1 MTALPTGTVAFVFTD
16 IEGSTHL
23 AQTLAD
29 DRWEALLARHRQL
42 IRAAVAAH
50 GGVEVGT
57 EGDGFFLAFSRTS
70 DAVAA
75 AVDMERAIAAEP
87 WPDDGPVRVRA
98 GIHTGDGRLDVDGSY
113 VGADVHR
120 AARVAAA
127 GHGGQV
133 LLSETTSTLVA
144 DELPPGVGLRGLGEH
159 RLKDLR
165 PERICQLV
173 IDGLRSEF
181 PPIRSLDRRPNNL
194 PTQLT
199 SFVGRDA
206 ELRNAAEL
214 LHSTRLLTLT
224 GPGGTGKT
232 RLSLQLAADVAERFA
247 DGIWFVALEP
257 VRDPAF
263 VAPTILT
270 TLGLVETG
278 GRPARDTL
286 IEWLGNREVLLVL
299 DNFEQVIDGGPV
311 VTEILRGA
319 PRVSVV
325 VTSRAPL
332 RVSGEQ
338 EYPVPGLPAPRDVL
352 ALTDLE
358 KMNLP
363 AGDRLVDAAT
373 ATQFEAVRLFIARA
387 VAVRPD
393 FKVTNENAPAVAGI
407 AARLHGMPLAI
418 ELAAAR
424 VKLLPPE
431 AILNRLEHQLGVL
444 SAGSRDL
451 PERQQTLRGA
461 IAWSHDLLG
470 VGERRLLARLSVFVG
485 GSELDT
491 AEMVCGPPAELDGV
505 DVLDCLTFLVD
516 QSLVRAED
524 GDGGPRFRMLDTI
537 REFAAEQLT
546 ASGERDA
553 IEGRHSAAILE
564 LVERASPLL
573 SGDAQ
578 RRWLGRLERDHDNIR
593 AVLDRTAAAAAADSA
608 GVATASADGST
619 ASSSAPDPATSTGNP
634 SSGDAAIAIRVAF
647 AMWRYWQKRGHL
659 VEARRRLQ
667 TMADAPWSRRDPTL
681 RARLMEALGGVC
693 WWQADIPAMTA
704 AYGEALEIWRSIG
717 DPREIANALYND
729 SFRYAVSE
737 DGGGQRDPERLG
749 YAQMQRA
756 RDLAVDAGDERGRAN
771 ALWGIGN
778 WLYFH
783 NADDRGVSEFEE
795 AIEVFGRL
803 GDRTMEAWSHHMLGT
818 ALTRPETPL
827 DRARENVSTAMR
839 LFHAFGDVAGLT
851 LTLDDFA
858 SIAIAAGDLPR
869 AAKLWGAARA
879 LSAAGGVG
887 LADFVDT
894 QFAFYGRPSTR
905 DAIDPAELERLAQEG
920 RTMTLDESVAY
931 ALETDIDSLAPHD
944 HAGATR

>member
-1 MTALPTGTVAFVFTD
+1 MTTLPTGTVAFVFTD

-23 AQTLAD
+23 AQTLTD
-29 DRWEALLARHRQL
+29 ERWEAILARHREL
-42 IRAAVAAH
+42 IRAAVATH
-50 GGVEVGT
+50 GGVEVST
-57 EGDGFFLAFSRTS
+57 EGDGFFLAFARTS

-75 AVDMERAIAAEP
+75 MVDAERALSAEP
-87 WPDDGPVRVRA
+87 WPADALVRVRV
-98 GIHTGDGRLDVDGSY
+98 GIHTGDGRLDGEGSY

-133 LLSETTSTLVA
+133 LLSQTTSTLVA

-173 IDGLRSEF
+173 IEGERSEF

-206 ELRNAAEL
+206 ELREAGEL
-214 LHSTRLLTLT
+214 LRTTRLLTLT

-232 RLSLQLAADVAERFA
+232 RLSLQLAADVSDRFA
-247 DGIWFVALEP
+247 DGLWFVALEP
-257 VRDPAF
+257 VRDPGLIA
-263 VAPTILT
+263 ATILT
-270 TLGLVETG
+270 TLGLVEAG
-278 GRPARDTL
+278 GRPARDIL
-286 IEWLGNREVLLVL
+286 VEWLAPREVLLVL
-299 DNFEQVIDGGPV
+299 DNFEQVIDGAPV
-311 VTEILRGA
+311 VAEILRGA
-319 PRVSVV
+319 ARVSVI

-352 ALTDLE
+352 ALSALE

-363 AGDRLVDAAT
+363 AGDRLLDAAA

-393 FKVTNENAPAVAGI
+393 FRVTNENAPAVAGI
-407 AARLHGMPLAI
+407 AARLQGMPLAI

-431 AILNRLEHQLGVL
+431 MILNRLEHQLGVL
-444 SAGSRDL
+444 SVGSRDL

-461 IAWSHDLLG
+461 IAWSHALLG
-470 VGERRLLARLSVFVG
+470 PGERRLLARLSVFVG
-485 GSELDT
+485 GCELDS
-491 AEMVCGPPAELDGV
+491 AEAVCGPPDELDGV
-505 DVLDCLTFLVD
+505 DVIDCLTFLVD

-524 GDGGPRFRMLDTI
+524 VDGGLRFRMLDTI
-537 REFAAEQLT
+537 REFAAEQL
-546 ASGERDA
+546 AANGERDA
-553 IEGRHSAAILE
+553 ILTRHGGAVVN
-564 LVERASPLL
+564 LVETLTARL
-573 SGDAQ
+573 SGDDQ

-593 AVLDRTAAAAAADSA
+593 AVLDRAVAAGD
-608 GVATASADGST
+608 ASA
-619 ASSSAPDPATSTGNP
+619 
-634 SSGDAAIAIRVAF
+634 AIRIGF

-659 VEARRRLQ
+659 AEARRRLQ
-667 TMADAPWSRRDPTL
+667 AMADAPWSRDDPRL

-693 WWQADIPAMTA
+693 WWQADITAMGV
-704 AYGEALEIWRSIG
+704 AYAEALELWQAIG
-717 DPREIANALYND
+717 DRREIANALYND
-729 SFRYAVSE
+729 SFRYALSDTPGE
-737 DGGGQRDPERLG
+737 RDPERLG
-749 YAQMQRA
+749 YKQMHRA
-756 RDLAVDAGDERGRAN
+756 RDLATEAGDERGRAN

-783 NADDRGVSEFEE
+783 GGEDGGASQFDE
-795 AIEVFGRL
+795 ALVVFRRL

-818 ALTRPETPL
+818 SQIRLGTLEE
-827 DRARENVSTAMR
+827 ARRNVSAAMR
-839 LFHAFGDVAGLT
+839 LFHGFGDVAGLA

-858 SIAIAAGDLPR
+858 SIAIAEGNLPR
-869 AAKLWGAARA
+869 AAKLWGTARA

-887 LADFVDT
+887 IADFVES
-894 QFAFYGRPSTR
+894 QFEFYGRPSTR
-905 DAIDPAELERLAQEG
+905 ESVDPTELDRLAEEG
-920 RTMTLDESVAY
+920 RAMTLDESVAY
-931 ALETDIDSLAPHD
+931 ALELDIDALAPHD
-944 HAGATR
+944 HAGAIR

>member
-1 MTALPTGTVAFVFTD
+1 MTTFPTGTVAFVFTD

-29 DRWEALLARHRQL
+29 DRWDSILARHRAL

-50 GGVEVGT
+50 GGLEVST
-57 EGDGFFLAFSRTS
+57 EGDGFFLVFARTS

-75 AVDMERAIAAEP
+75 VVAAERAISAEP
-87 WPDDGPVRVRA
+87 WPEDAVVRVRV
-98 GIHTGDGRLDVDGSY
+98 GIHTGDGRLDGDGSY
-113 VGADVHR
+113 IGADVHR

-133 LLSETTSTLVA
+133 LLSQTTSTLVA

-173 IDGLRSEF
+173 IEGERSEF

-199 SFVGRDA
+199 SFVGRDT
-206 ELRNAAEL
+206 ELRDAAEL
-214 LHSTRLLTLT
+214 LRTTRLLTLT

-232 RLSLQLAADVAERFA
+232 RLSLQLAADVAERFP

-257 VRDPAF
+257 VRDPGLIA
-263 VAPTILT
+263 ATILT
-270 TLGLVETG
+270 TLGLVEAG
-278 GRPARDTL
+278 GRPARDIL
-286 IEWLGNREVLLVL
+286 IEWLAGREVLLVL
-299 DNFEQVIDGGPV
+299 DNFEQVIDGAPIV
-311 VTEILRGA
+311 ADILRGA
-319 PRVSVV
+319 PRVSVI

-338 EYPVPGLPAPRDVL
+338 EYPVPGLPAPRDLL
-352 ALTDLE
+352 ALSDLE

-363 AGDRLVDAAT
+363 AGDRLLDAAT
-373 ATQFEAVRLFIARA
+373 ATQYEAVRLFIVRA

-393 FKVTNENAPAVAGI
+393 FRVTNENAPAVAGI

-424 VKLLPPE
+424 VKLLPPD
-431 AILNRLEHQLGVL
+431 AILERLEHQLGVL

-451 PERQQTLRGA
+451 PQRQQTLRGA

-470 VGERRLLARLSVFVG
+470 PGERRLLARLSVFVSG
-485 GSELDT
+485 CELDS
-491 AEMVCGPPAELDGV
+491 AEVVCGPPDELDGV
-505 DVLDCLTFLVD
+505 DVIDCLTFLVD

-524 GDGGPRFRMLDTI
+524 VDGGLRFRMLDTI
-537 REFAAEQLT
+537 REFAAEQLA

-553 IEGRHSAAILE
+553 ILARHRAAIVD
-564 LVERASPLL
+564 LVEALTTRL
-573 SGDAQ
+573 SGDDQ

-593 AVLDRTAAAAAADSA
+593 AVLDRAVAAED
-608 GVATASADGST
+608 ASA
-619 ASSSAPDPATSTGNP
+619 
-634 SSGDAAIAIRVAF
+634 AIRIGF

-659 VEARRRLQ
+659 AEARRRLQ
-667 TMADAPWSRRDPTL
+667 AMADAPWSRADPRL
-681 RARLMEALGGVC
+681 RAHLMEALGGVC
-693 WWQADIPAMTA
+693 WWQADIPAMGV
-704 AYGEALEIWRSIG
+704 AYAEALDLWQAIG
-717 DPREIANALYND
+717 DKREIANALYND
-729 SFRYAVSE
+729 SFRYAVSAV
-737 DGGGQRDPERLG
+737 DGERDPDRLG
-749 YAQMQRA
+749 YKQMHRA
-756 RDLAVDAGDERGRAN
+756 RDLATEAGDERGRAN

-783 NADDRGVSEFEE
+783 AAEDRGVSQFDE
-795 AIEVFGRL
+795 AIVVFRRL
-803 GDRTMEAWSHHMLGT
+803 ADRTMEAWSHHMLGT
-818 ALTRPETPL
+818 SQIRLGTLAE
-827 DRARENVSTAMR
+827 ARRNVAAAMR
-839 LFHAFGDVAGLT
+839 LFHGFGDVAGLT

-858 SIAIAAGDLPR
+858 SIAIAEGNLAR

-887 LADFVDT
+887 LADFVDS
-894 QFAFYGRPSTR
+894 QFEFYGRPSTR
-905 DAIDPAELERLAQEG
+905 ETIDPAELDRMAEEG
-920 RTMTLDESVAY
+920 RAMTLDESIAY
-931 ALETDIDSLAPHD
+931 ALESDIDSLAPHD
-944 HAGATR
+944 HAGAIR

>member
-1 MTALPTGTVAFVFTD
+1 MTTLPTGTVAFVFTD

-23 AQTLAD
+23 AQELPD
-29 DRWEALLARHRQL
+29 DEWAAVLARHREV
-42 IRAAVAAH
+42 IRTAVAAH
-50 GGVEVGT
+50 DGVEVST
-57 EGDGFFLAFSRTS
+57 EGDGFFIAFPRTA
-70 DAVAA
+70 DAVSA
-75 AVDMERAIAAEP
+75 AVEAQRALSAEAWPEDAAI
-87 WPDDGPVRVRA
+87 RVRM
-98 GIHTGDGRLDVDGSY
+98 GIHTGDGRLDGDGSY

-133 LLSETTSTLVA
+133 LLSETTSGLVA
-144 DELPPGVGLRGLGEH
+144 DELPAGVGLRGLGEH

-165 PERICQLV
+165 PERIFQLV
-173 IDGLRSEF
+173 IEGERTEF

-199 SFVGRDA
+199 SFVGRDVELA
-206 ELRNAAEL
+206 EAGAL
-214 LHSTRLLTLT
+214 LNSTRLLTLT
-224 GPGGTGKT
+224 GHGGTGKT

-247 DGIWFVALEP
+247 DGTWFIALEP
-257 VRDPAF
+257 VRDPALI
-263 VAPTILT
+263 AATILT
-270 TLGLVETG
+270 TLGLVESG
-278 GRPARDTL
+278 GRAARDIL
-286 IEWLGNREVLLVL
+286 LEWLGGRQVLLVL
-299 DNFEQVIDGGPV
+299 DNFEQVIDGAPV
-311 VTEILRGA
+311 VAELLRGA
-319 PRVSVV
+319 PRISIV

-338 EYPVPGLPAPRDVL
+338 EYPVPGLPAPRDLL
-352 ALTDLE
+352 ALSDLQ

-363 AGDRLVDAAT
+363 AEDRLLDAAT
-373 ATQFEAVRLFIARA
+373 ANQYEAVRLFIARA

-424 VKLLPPE
+424 VKLLPPD
-431 AILNRLEHQLGVL
+431 AILERLEHQLGVL

-451 PERQQTLRGA
+451 PARQQTLRGA

-470 VGERRLLARLSVFVG
+470 AGERRLLARLSVFVG
-485 GSELDT
+485 GCELDT
-491 AEMVCGPPAELDGV
+491 AEAVCGPPSELDGV
-505 DVLDCLTFLVD
+505 EVIDCLTFLAD
-516 QSLVRAED
+516 QSLVRAEEI
-524 GDGGPRFRMLDTI
+524 DGGLRFRMLDTI

-546 ASGERDA
+546 ARGEREE
-553 IEGRHSAAILE
+553 IERRHTAAFVALAE
-564 LVERASPLL
+564 SLTSRL
-573 SGDAQ
+573 SGDDQ

-593 AVLDRTAAAAAADSA
+593 AVLDRA
-608 GVATASADGST
+608 ATAGDGES
-619 ASSSAPDPATSTGNP
+619 
-634 SSGDAAIAIRVAF
+634 AIRIGF
-647 AMWRYWQKRGHL
+647 SMWRYWQKRGHL
-659 VEARRRLQ
+659 AEARRRLQ
-667 TMADAPWSRRDPTL
+667 AIAEAPWSHEDPTL
-681 RARLMEALGGVC
+681 RARLMEALGGVAL
-693 WWQADIPAMTA
+693 WQADIPAMGR
-704 AYGEALEIWRSIG
+704 AYAEALELWESIG

-737 DGGGQRDPERLG
+737 MAGERDPERVG
-749 YAQMQRA
+749 FDQMQRA
-756 RDLAVDAGDERGRAN
+756 RDLATAAGDERGRAN

-783 NADDRGVSEFEE
+783 NADDRGISQFDE
-795 AIEVFGRL
+795 AVGVFRGI

-818 ALTRPETPL
+818 AQIRLGGPL
-827 DRARENVSTAMR
+827 EEARGNVETAMR
-839 LFHAFGDVAGLT
+839 LFHGFGDVAGLT

-858 SIAIAAGDLPR
+858 SVAIAAGDLPR

-894 QFAFYGRPSTR
+894 QFEFYGRPSTR
-905 DAIDPAELERLAQEG
+905 QAFDPAELDRIAQEG
-920 RTMTLDESVAY
+920 RSMTLDESVAY

-944 HAGATR
+944 HAGVAR

>member
-1 MTALPTGTVAFVFTD
+1 MTTLPTGTIAFVFTD

-23 AQTLAD
+23 AQTLPD
-29 DRWEALLARHRQL
+29 DRWAATLARHREL

-50 GGVEVGT
+50 GGVEVST
-57 EGDGFFLAFSRTS
+57 EGDGFFLVFPRTA

-75 AVDMERAIAAEP
+75 TVDAQHALSAESWPEDAI
-87 WPDDGPVRVRA
+87 VRVRM
-98 GIHTGDGRLDVDGSY
+98 GIHTGDGRLDNEGSY

-133 LLSETTSTLVA
+133 LLSEPTSSLVS

-165 PERICQLV
+165 PERIFQLV
-173 IDGLRSEF
+173 IDGERTEF

-199 SFVGRDA
+199 SFVGREA
-206 ELRNAAEL
+206 ELAEASEL
-214 LHSTRLLTLT
+214 LRSSRLLTLT

-257 VRDPAF
+257 VRDPRLIA
-263 VAPTILT
+263 ATILT
-270 TLGLVETG
+270 TLGLVEAG
-278 GRPARDTL
+278 GRSARDVL
-286 IEWLGNREVLLVL
+286 VDWLANRQVLLVL
-299 DNFEQVIDGGPV
+299 DNFEQVIDGAPV
-311 VTEILRGA
+311 VADLLRNA
-319 PRVSVV
+319 TRLSVV

-352 ALTDLE
+352 ALSDLE

-363 AGDRLVDAAT
+363 AGDRRLDAAA

-387 VAVRPD
+387 VGVRPD

-424 VKLLPPE
+424 IKLLAPE
-431 AILNRLEHQLGVL
+431 AILERLEHQLGVL
-444 SAGSRDL
+444 AAGSRDL

-470 VGERRLLARLSVFVG
+470 EGERRLLARLSVFVG
-485 GSELDT
+485 GCELDSAEAVCGPASELDGL
-491 AEMVCGPPAELDGV
+491 EVLDG
-505 DVLDCLTFLVD
+505 LMALAD
-516 QSLVRAED
+516 QSLVRAETID
-524 GDGGPRFRMLDTI
+524 GETRFRMLDTI
-537 REFAAEQLT
+537 REFATEQLV
-546 ASGERDA
+546 ARGEKDE
-553 IEGRHSAAILE
+553 IERRHTTTFLTLGESLTP
-564 LVERASPLL
+564 RL
-573 SGDAQ
+573 SGDDQ

-593 AVLDRTAAAAAADSA
+593 AVLDRAVAAADA
-608 GVATASADGST
+608 ET
-619 ASSSAPDPATSTGNP
+619 
-634 SSGDAAIAIRVAF
+634 AIRLAF

-659 VEARRRLQ
+659 AEARRRLQ
-667 TMADAPWSRRDPTL
+667 AMADAPWSRDDLRL
-681 RARLMEALGGVC
+681 RARLMEALGGVA
-693 WWQADIPAMTA
+693 WWQADIPAMGL
-704 AYGEALEIWRSIG
+704 AYAEALELWQAIG
-717 DPREIANALYND
+717 DKREIANALYND

-737 DGGGQRDPERLG
+737 APGQVRDPDRIG
-749 YAQMQRA
+749 YNQMARA
-756 RDLAVDAGDERGRAN
+756 RDLATEVGDERGRAN

-783 NADDRGVSEFEE
+783 DAEDRGIELFDE
-795 AIEVFGRL
+795 ALGIFRRL

-818 ALTRPETPL
+818 AQVRSGPI
-827 DRARENVSTAMR
+827 DDSRRNAQAAMR
-839 LFHAFGDVAGLT
+839 LFHGYGDVAGIT
-851 LTLDDFA
+851 LSLDDFA
-858 SIAIAAGDLPR
+858 SIAIATGDVSR
-869 AAKLWGAARA
+869 AARLWGAARA

-887 LADFVDT
+887 LADFVDA
-894 QFAFYGRPSTR
+894 QFEFYGRPNARHS
-905 DAIDPAELERLAQEG
+905 IDPAELDRFALEG
-920 RTMTLDESVAY
+920 RAMTLDESVAY
-931 ALETDIDSLAPHD
+931 ALETDIDALAPHD
-944 HAGATR
+944 HAGAVQ